1 VTGDVAR
8 ILVVDD
14 ERGMREGCRRILAAE
29 GYEVETAEDGVDAL
43 NCFKTTNSGFDAV
56 LIDLKMPRMNG
67 LDLVERIHQQDED
80 IVLLVITAYATID
93 TAVEATKRGAYGYIP
108 KPFAPDE
115 LVLPVKH
122 GLEKRALAVEARQL
136 RKERERRLLEVAFER
151 SKSNTIINC
160 MTDGV
165 LVVNRERQIVLR
177 NAAAARMIPGCAT
190 IPLPCDLDSL
200 KSDDLRSLV
209 GESLSSSG
217 DLVISSKEIM
227 LGRSTYMVNASP
239 VLEPNGETLGAVAV
253 LRDITALKKLETA
266 KSLFVSMLAHEVK
279 SPLAAIEG
287 YLNVILSG
295 AAGDD
300 LKRDRRMLERSL
312 VRAKALRTMISELM
326 DLTAIQTGN
335 FAIRRSALDIVEVTA
350 ATVEFC
356 RPKAEEKGIDITL
369 GCQPGI
375 EGHRVLAD
383 KNAITSILRNLIDN
397 AIKYT
402 APEGHVNVG
411 IEQDEVYV
419 RVTVTD
425 DGIGMTAAEKAR
437 VFDEFF
443 RARNEYTAHIP
454 GTGLGLTVV
463 KRLVELHNGKVTV
476 RSMPG
481 QGSTFTVSLPIA

>member
-14 ERGMREGCRRILAAE
+14 ERGMRDGCRRILADE

-43 NCFKTTNSGFDAV
+43 NCFKTTNGGFDAV

-67 LDLVERIHQQDED
+67 LELVERIHQQDKN
-80 IVLLVITAYATID
+80 IVLLVITGYATID

-108 KPFAPDE
+108 KPFTPDE
-115 LVLPVKH
+115 MVLPVKQ
-122 GLEKRALAVEARQL
+122 GLEKRALAIEARQL
-136 RKERERRLLEVAFER
+136 REEREKRLLEVAFER

-165 LVVNRERQIVLR
+165 LVVNRERQIVMR
-177 NAAAARMIPGCAT
+177 NAAAARMIHGCAS
-190 IPLPCDLDSL
+190 IPLPCELDSL
-200 KSDDLRSLV
+200 ESADLLSLV
-209 GESLSSSG
+209 GESLSSGGSSA
-217 DLVISSKEIM
+217 ISSKEITFAQ
-227 LGRSTYMVNASP
+227 STYMVNASP

-253 LRDITALKKLETA
+253 LRDITALRKLQTA

-279 SPLAAIEG
+279 SPLAVIEG

-300 LKRDRRMLERSL
+300 PKRDRRMLERSL
-312 VRAKALRTMISELM
+312 VRAETLRTMVSELM
-326 DLTAIQTGN
+326 DLTAIETGN
-335 FAIRRSALDIVEVTA
+335 FAIRRSALDIVEVATN
-350 ATVEFC
+350 TVEFC
-356 RPKAEEKGIDITL
+356 RPKAEENDIDITL
-369 GCQPGI
+369 DCRPGI

-383 KNAITSILRNLIDN
+383 KDAMTSILRNLIDN

-402 APEGHVNVG
+402 APKGHVNIG

-419 RVTVTD
+419 KVTVTD
-425 DGIGMTAAEKAR
+425 DGMGMTAEDKAR
-437 VFDEFF
+437 VFEEFF
-443 RARNEYTAHIP
+443 RARNESTAHIP